1 MRTIAVL
8 AAVLL
13 CAVVAHATL
22 DDWKVALVEGDAP
35 TLTGIL
41 TRLKQHLDQQHPW
54 LTLRGNGAQAEGI
67 KLNDDPP
74 GPEFRWSV
82 SFVFVVVVIF

>member
-1 MRTIAVL
+1 MRTLAVF
-8 AAVLL
+8 AAVL
-13 CAVVAHATL
+13 CVVVAHATL
-22 DDWKVALVEGDAP
+22 DDWKSALVEGDTP

-54 LTLRGNGAQAEGI
+54 LPLRSDKGAQAEGI